1 MRKKENKINHFKYLK
16 WILPIIFLICCGFV
30 LYLVT
35 YKVASVSDEQMRT
48 KAELNAVTYANRM
61 QEDINKAVSITET
74 LKQILISED
83 GDLQRFD
90 SVADDMMDDYVQS
103 IQLAPEGVVTN
114 IYPLEGNEA
123 GLIDLVNDEKR
134 GSIVNYGINNNAIV
148 MQGPFELK
156 QGGYGIAVRNPV
168 YLDEDDGQ
176 QIFWGLT
183 IVIIRVPQL
192 FDNTFRALED
202 FGYEYNLLK
211 TESPLSSDYN
221 IIDASRKQLVNPV
234 VYRFRAGSCNWKL
247 EVMPVDGWKHTDSM
261 YFICWSGAVLI
272 LLPVCLAYILMINV
286 EQRHKYKELAI
297 TDTLT
302 GLYNRTGFNEKM
314 EKYLSNSAEK
324 EYVVVL
330 LDIDNFKFINDMY
343 GHDIGDKVLKNL
355 ASALKKEFPQ
365 KSIIGRNGGDEFC
378 MILEDTSADDV
389 KMKLAYFV
397 ENSVHECICDGE
409 IYEYSISMGYAE
421 YPKDTSKNTELLRL
435 ADIAL
440 YDVKLKG
447 KSGVQ
452 QYKDNMCSTKRAQLG
467 FNLDDI
473 SDNLPGAFFIYKAD
487 VNDDKILY
495 TNQEMIQLV
504 GCTDLDD
511 FYEFSKRHFRNLIK
525 PDEVERVE
533 NSIWKQISYNDGMT
547 EDFVIY
553 HICTKNGQYKKVI
566 DYGRI
571 VENNYY
577 GKVFYVL
584 LIDYDSIKE

>member
-1 MRKKENKINHFKYLK
+1 M
-16 WILPIIFLICCGFV
+16 
-30 LYLVT
+30 
-35 YKVASVSDEQMRT
+35 
-48 KAELNAVTYANRM
+48 
-61 QEDINKAVSITET
+61 
-74 LKQILISED
+74 
-83 GDLQRFD
+83 
-90 SVADDMMDDYVQS
+90 
-103 IQLAPEGVVTN
+103 
-114 IYPLEGNEA
+114 
-123 GLIDLVNDEKR
+123 
-134 GSIVNYGINNNAIV
+134 
-148 MQGPFELK
+148 
-156 QGGYGIAVRNPV
+156 
-168 YLDEDDGQ
+168 
-176 QIFWGLT
+176 
-183 IVIIRVPQL
+183 
-192 FDNTFRALED
+192 
-202 FGYEYNLLK
+202 
-211 TESPLSSDYN
+211 
-221 IIDASRKQLVNPV
+221 
-234 VYRFRAGSCNWKL
+234 
-247 EVMPVDGWKHTDSM
+247 
-261 YFICWSGAVLI
+261 
-272 LLPVCLAYILMINV
+272 
-286 EQRHKYKELAI
+286 I
-297 TDTLT
+297 TD
-302 GLYNRTGFNEKM
+302 
-314 EKYLSNSAEK
+314 K

-409 IYEYSISMGYAE
+409 TYEYSISMGYAE

-511 FYEFSKRHFRNLIK
+511 FYAFSKRHFRNLIK